1 MPRLD
6 NIIQTAVFG
15 QYYPNCQTAAFGK
28 YYLNCH
34 VWIILFKLLNCRI
47 WIILSK
53 LSRMDNIQ
61 TQQLESLDNIIQN
74 AGVSIN
80 IIQTRQFG
88 SLYGIIQTLL
98 FG

>member
-1 MPRLD
+1 
-6 NIIQTAVFG
+6 
-15 QYYPNCQTAAFGK
+15 
-28 YYLNCH
+28 
-34 VWIILFKLLNCRI
+34 
-47 WIILSK
+47 
-53 LSRMDNIQ
+53 MDNIQ